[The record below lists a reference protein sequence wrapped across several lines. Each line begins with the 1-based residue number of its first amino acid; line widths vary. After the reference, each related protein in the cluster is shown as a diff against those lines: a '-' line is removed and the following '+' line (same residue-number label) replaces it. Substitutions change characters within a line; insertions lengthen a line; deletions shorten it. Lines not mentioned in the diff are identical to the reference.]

1 MGSFMAIAASW
12 GAEHPIRFRNMKFY
26 YNPITGLIEPIGYD
40 ISLFYFKRRYFDITA
55 NYDTIGS
62 DIMESDP
69 VIKSAYELTLKK
81 LKQESEN
88 GITEGWVAPLQK
100 YNLKILHKEYPLL
113 GGINLFGMSKGIQ
126 ENLDRSE
133 QLYSKHNQIL
143 LAHLIKDKTG
153 SYIELVNPLPH
164 HLIIKNVELE
174 TVDNSKKIIFKT
186 SMGLKYPFEL
196 LRTPLQNVPTSI
208 RLYYPNNIKLR
219 NDPVIITAHIKGH
232 NKIWKILAR
241 PYFPERPNEVFPITT
256 LSQALEKHPYLIKTA
271 KPNSLLI
278 KKGTWII
285 EHPLII
291 PKGFSLTIPK
301 NTTLQFRSNSA
312 LILKGA
318 LTIEGTKDNPVLLTG
333 VNDASHQNNSWLGI
347 AVQNT
352 NLTSTWSHV
361 IIKNITGVNIN
372 DWNLSGGVN
381 FYKAPIQMNDVS
393 INGSKSEDALNIVR
407 STFNLDSIKIKN
419 TASDA
424 FDSDFSTG
432 TVKNSTFENIGHL
445 NGGDGID
452 ISGSNIVVKNTTFK
466 NISDKALSVGEKS
479 RMNASDILIYN
490 VGIAA
495 VSKDG
500 SVLTLDNIKIKLAKK
515 AGLMAYIKKPEY
527 GPATIEARNI
537 QMESVFPLAIAQK
550 RSHININGSNVKETN
565 LNLKD
570 LYATQK
576 K

>member
-1 MGSFMAIAASW
+1 
-12 GAEHPIRFRNMKFY
+12 
-26 YNPITGLIEPIGYD
+26 
-40 ISLFYFKRRYFDITA
+40 
-55 NYDTIGS
+55 
-62 DIMESDP
+62 
-69 VIKSAYELTLKK
+69 
-81 LKQESEN
+81 
-88 GITEGWVAPLQK
+88 
-100 YNLKILHKEYPLL
+100 
-113 GGINLFGMSKGIQ
+113 
-126 ENLDRSE
+126 
-133 QLYSKHNQIL
+133 
-143 LAHLIKDKTG
+143 
-153 SYIELVNPLPH
+153 
-164 HLIIKNVELE
+164 
-174 TVDNSKKIIFKT
+174 
-186 SMGLKYPFEL
+186 
-196 LRTPLQNVPTSI
+196 
-208 RLYYPNNIKLR
+208 
-219 NDPVIITAHIKGH
+219 
-232 NKIWKILAR
+232 
-241 PYFPERPNEVFPITT
+241 
-256 LSQALEKHPYLIKTA
+256 
-271 KPNSLLI
+271 
-278 KKGTWII
+278 
-285 EHPLII
+285 
-291 PKGFSLTIPK
+291 
-301 NTTLQFRSNSA
+301 

-333 VNDASHQNNSWLGI
+333 VNDTSHQNNSWLGI

-407 STFNLDSIKIKN
+407 STFNLDSIKIRN

-479 RMNASDILIYN
+479 RMNASDVLIYN